1 MLVAQNCRMAR
12 LAIRELRLE
21 RKLSLEEVAFD
32 VGISVSQL
40 SRIERD
46 EREAKASE
54 LRRLAEKLDV
64 GVAELFRAPEEVPL
78 VGYVGAGAEAHF
90 YGTADDPNETV
101 PAPDGATPSTV
112 AVEIRGES
120 LGALFDRWLVFYDD
134 RREPVTQ
141 DLMGRLCIIG
151 LADDRVLVKK
161 LRPSRTKGLFHLLS
175 NVEEPILDV
184 AVEWAARVKI
194 MVPR

>member
-112 AVEIRGES
+112 AVEVRGES